1 MASDRLDDLSR
12 CGGPGLG
19 RVAVQTGQRKWE
31 WAPVG
36 PAREGRT
43 IMEGKFER
51 IIVTADVR
59 RKWNI

>member
-1 MASDRLDDLSR
+1 MDLVLR
-12 CGGPGLG
+12 G
-19 RVAVQTGQRKWE
+19 VAGQRGRGKCKWDPE
-31 WAPVG
+31 G

-43 IMEGKFER
+43 IMEGKSER